1 MFLNALE
8 KQNPAL
14 MEAALRFWQR
24 GEIRPDSYVI
34 DVDQVLENARL
45 LHATAA
51 HYGLKLYLMSK
62 QFGRNPLLCK
72 LILQQGFHGIVA
84 VDFKEAQQLWQ
95 HGLPVAHVGHL
106 VQLPEQL
113 IDYAVA
119 QRPEVITVYSL
130 EKAESIAAAARRH
143 NHIQPLLLKVVDQGD
158 VVYPNQEAGFTLAE
172 LPAVL
177 THLQA
182 IEGITII
189 GVTHFPCM
197 AFCDAA
203 QQTRPTPNLQTLLTA
218 KTLLK
223 QHGIAV
229 QHVNAPSASSVSTL
243 PLLAAHGVT
252 HAEPGHA
259 LTGTLPANQHGDG
272 AEKIAMLYLS
282 EISHN
287 HQESSYC
294 YGGGHYRRSHMQR
307 AAVWHQ
313 GWQHCAVKAIDSD
326 SIDYTLPLAGHWP
339 IGSAVVMCFRT
350 QIFVTRSD
358 VALIGGISHGNPRLL
373 GLFDS
378 LGNALQEATNE

>member
-14 MEAALRFWQR
+14 MEAALRLWQR

-45 LHATAA
+45 LKATAEQ
-51 HYGLKLYLMSK
+51 HDLKLYLMSK
-62 QFGRNPLLCK
+62 QFGRNPLLCR

-84 VDFKEAQQLWQ
+84 VDFKEAQRLWQ

-113 IDYAVA
+113 IDFAVA

-130 EKAESIAAAARRH
+130 EKAESIGAAARRH
-143 NHIQPLLLKVVDQGD
+143 NCVQPLLLKVVDQGD

-177 THLQA
+177 AHLQA
-182 IEGITII
+182 ISGIAIVGI
-189 GVTHFPCM
+189 THFPCM
-197 AFCDAA
+197 AFCEKA
-203 QQTRPTPNLQTLLTA
+203 QQTRPTHNLHTLLAA
-218 KTLLK
+218 KTLLQ
-223 QHGIAV
+223 QHGIDV
-229 QHVNAPSASSVSTL
+229 QQVNAPSASSVATL
-243 PLLAAHGVT
+243 PLLAAQGVT

-287 HQESSYC
+287 QHDTSYC
-294 YGGGHYRRSHMQR
+294 YGGGHYRRSHMQH

-313 GWQHCAVKAIDSD
+313 GWQHCAVQPIDSD

-339 IGSAVVMCFRT
+339 IGSAVVMCFRS
-350 QIFVTRSD
+350 QVFVTRSD
-358 VALIGGISHGNPRLL
+358 VALIGGISSGKPTLL

-378 LGNALQEATNE
+378 LGNALQGATYG

>member
-130 EKAESIAAAARRH
+130 EKAGSIAAAARRH

-218 KTLLK
+218 KTLLQ

>member
-14 MEAALRFWQR
+14 MEAALRLWQR

-51 HYGLKLYLMSK
+51 EYGLNLYLMSK
-62 QFGRNPLLCK
+62 QFGRNPLLCR
-72 LILQQGFHGIVA
+72 LILEQGFNGMVA

-113 IDYAVA
+113 IDFAVA
-119 QRPEVITVYSL
+119 QRPEVITVYSV
-130 EKAESIAAAARRH
+130 EKAESIAAAARRQQH
-143 NHIQPLLLKVVDQGD
+143 VQPLLLKVVDHGD

-177 THLQA
+177 AHLVNIQ
-182 IEGITII
+182 GISVAGI
-189 GVTHFPCM
+189 THFPCM
-197 AFCDAA
+197 AYCEAA
-203 QQTRPTPNLQTLLTA
+203 QQTRPTHNLKTLLTA
-218 KTLLK
+218 KTVLE
-223 QHGIAV
+223 QHGINV
-229 QHVNAPSASSVSTL
+229 QQVNAPSASSVATL
-243 PLLAAHGVT
+243 PLLAAQGVT

-259 LTGTLPANQHGDG
+259 LTGTLPANQRGDG

-287 HQESSYC
+287 HQDTSYC
-294 YGGGHYRRSHMQR
+294 YGGGYYRRSHMQH

-313 GWQHCAVKAIDSD
+313 GWQHCAVKEIDSD
-326 SIDYTLPLAGHWP
+326 SIDYTLPLSGHWP

-350 QIFVTRSD
+350 QVFVTRSD
-358 VALIGGISHGNPRLL
+358 VTLIRGIKSGQPTLL

-378 LGNALQEATNE
+378 QGNALQGATHG

>member
-8 KQNPAL
+8 QQNPAL

-34 DVDQVLENARL
+34 DVDQVLENARQ
-45 LHATAA
+45 LHATAMK
-51 HYGLKLYLMSK
+51 YGLKLYLMSK
-62 QFGRNPLLCK
+62 QFGRNPLLCR
-72 LILQQGFHGIVA
+72 LILEQGFHGIVA

-119 QRPEVITVYSL
+119 QRPEVITVYSI
-130 EKAESIAAAARRH
+130 EKAESIAAAARRL
-143 NHIQPLLLKVVDQGD
+143 NLVQPLLLKVVDEGD

-177 THLQA
+177 AHLRNLA
-182 IEGITII
+182 GISVAGI
-189 GVTHFPCM
+189 THFPCM
-197 AFCDAA
+197 AFCETA
-203 QQTRPTPNLQTLLTA
+203 QQTRPTHNLQTLQSA
-218 KTLLK
+218 KRVLE
-223 QHGIAV
+223 QHGVEI
-229 QHVNAPSASSVSTL
+229 QQVNAPSASSVATL
-243 PLLAAHGVT
+243 PLLAAQGVT

-259 LTGTLPANQHGDG
+259 LTGTLPANQHGIG

-282 EISHN
+282 EISH
-287 HQESSYC
+287 HQQDTSYC
-294 YGGGHYRRSHMQR
+294 FGGGHYRRSHMQR
-307 AAVWHQ
+307 AAVWLD
-313 GWQHCAVKAIDSD
+313 GWQHCAVKNIDSD
-326 SIDYTLPLAGHWP
+326 SIDYTLPLSGCWP
-339 IGSAVVMCFRT
+339 VGSAVVMCFRT

-358 VALIGGISHGNPRLL
+358 VALIGGIKNGQPTLL

-378 LGNALQEATNE
+378 QGNTLQGVAHG